1 MLTQNCQCWPW
12 TDCGTVRRNPGV
24 RPLSSFAHDHILVA
38 FGVWNRL
45 FALLFAVFFS
55 FFGNPKHLLLNFY
68 LQSPWSSARLA
79 HWLLPIS
86 RGILDLTAD
95 CCTSGAVTIQK
106 ERKNLASGRGE
117 ENSHQKENAWPFRR
131 SHLRRLSVFCKRQTK
146 YFAHK
151 RCYCT
156 LQSYAML
163 YTCKSVP
170 IMSSLLNSG
179 GGTIMP
185 TY

>member
-106 ERKNLASGRGE
+106 ERKNLASGQKRRILTKKKTRGPFE
-117 ENSHQKENAWPFRR
+117 EVICEAFLFFAKG
-131 SHLRRLSVFCKRQTK
+131 RQSILPISGATAP
-146 YFAHK
+146 YNH
-151 RCYCT
+151 
-156 LQSYAML
+156 ML
-163 YTCKSVP
+163 CCIHARVYPLC
-170 IMSSLLNSG
+170 LH
-179 GGTIMP
+179 
-185 TY
+185 Y